1 MSIYPFFLNIK
12 NMACNVSAGR
22 VLPCKAGFGGIK
34 AAYFF
39 DLDGLGALTYTDGV
53 ITAIAGTPTVYEYD
67 VKNTSSLE
75 TAINSSRETGT
86 TFYEQTLS
94 LTLTYLDAPTQEQ
107 IKLLAWG
114 RPSVAVE
121 DYYGNMFIV
130 GLENGVEMTGGTIGT
145 GTQPGDL
152 SGFTMTLVGQEP
164 DPSTFITSTLITG
177 ATQGTKID
185 PTSAVTP

>member
-1 MSIYPFFLNIK
+1 M
-12 NMACNVSAGR
+12 
-22 VLPCKAGFGGIK
+22 
-34 AAYFF
+34 
-39 DLDGLGALTYTDGV
+39 
-53 ITAIAGTPTVYEYD
+53 ITTIAGTPTVYEYD

-107 IKLLAWG
+107 IKLIAWG

-121 DYYGNMFIV
+121 DYYGNMFIA
-130 GLENGVEMTGGTIGT
+130 GLENGMELSGGTIGT

-152 SGFTMTLVGQEP
+152 SGSTLTLVGQEV
-164 DPSTFITSTLITG
+164 DPATFITSTLITG

-185 PTSAVTP
+185 PTASVTP

>member
-1 MSIYPFFLNIK
+1 
-12 NMACNVSAGR
+12 MACNVTSGR
-22 VLPCKAGFGGIK
+22 VLPCKAGYGGIK

-39 DLDGLGALTYTDGV
+39 DLDALGALTYTDGV

-107 IKLLAWG
+107 IKLIAWG

-121 DYYGNMFIV
+121 DYYGNMFIA
-130 GLENGVEMTGGTIGT
+130 GLENGMEMTGGTIGT

-152 SGFTMTLVGQEP
+152 SGFTMTLVGQEV
-164 DPSTFITSTLITG
+164 DPATFITPALVTG
-177 ATQGTKID
+177 RNTRNKN
-185 PTSAVTP
+185 

>member
-1 MSIYPFFLNIK
+1 
-12 NMACNVSAGR
+12 MACNVTSGR
-22 VLPCKAGFGGIK
+22 VLPCKAGYGGIK

-39 DLDGLGALTYTDGV
+39 DLDALGALTYTDGV

-107 IKLLAWG
+107 IKLIAWG

-121 DYYGNMFIV
+121 DYYGNMFIA
-130 GLENGVEMTGGTIGT
+130 GLENGMELSGGTIGT

-152 SGFTMTLVGQEP
+152 SGFTMTLVGQEV
-164 DPSTFITSTLITG
+164 DPATFITPALITD
-177 ATQGTKID
+177 ATPGTKID
-185 PTSAVTP
+185 PTASVTP

>member
-1 MSIYPFFLNIK
+1 
-12 NMACNVSAGR
+12 MACNVTAGR

-39 DLDGLGALTYTDGV
+39 DLDALGALTYTDGV

-94 LTLTYLDAPTQEQ
+94 LTLTYLDSPTQEQ
-107 IKLLAWG
+107 IKLIAWG

-121 DYYGNMFIV
+121 DYYGNMFIA
-130 GLENGVEMTGGTIGT
+130 GLDNGMEMTGGTIGT

-152 SGFTMTLVGQEP
+152 SGFTMTLVGQEV
-164 DPSTFITSTLITG
+164 DPATFITPSLITA

-185 PTSAVTP
+185 PTASVTP

>member
-1 MSIYPFFLNIK
+1 
-12 NMACNVSAGR
+12 MACNVTSGR
-22 VLPCKAGFGGIK
+22 VLPCKAGYGGIK

-39 DLDGLGALTYTDGV
+39 DLDALGALTYTDGV

-107 IKLLAWG
+107 IKLIAWG

-121 DYYGNMFIV
+121 DYYGNMFIA
-130 GLENGVEMTGGTIGT
+130 GLENGMEMTGGTIGT

-152 SGFTMTLVGQEP
+152 SGFTMTLVGQEV
-164 DPSTFITSTLITG
+164 DPATFITSALITG

-185 PTSAVTP
+185 PTATVTP

>member
-1 MSIYPFFLNIK
+1 
-12 NMACNVSAGR
+12 MACNVTAGR
-22 VLPCKAGFGGIK
+22 GLPCKAGFGGIK

-39 DLDGLGALTYTDGV
+39 DLDALNGSDSPTFDAGV
-53 ITAIAGTPTVYEYD
+53 ITALGTGASLTVYEYD

-107 IKLLAWG
+107 IKLIAWG

-121 DYYGNMFIV
+121 DYYGNMFIA
-130 GLENGVEMTGGTIGT
+130 GLDNGMEMTGGTIGT

-152 SGFTMTLVGQEP
+152 SGFTMTLVGQEV
-164 DPSTFITSTLITG
+164 DPATFITPALVTG
-177 ATQGTKID
+177 ATQGTNLQ
-185 PTSAVTP
+185 PLT

>member
-1 MSIYPFFLNIK
+1 
-12 NMACNVSAGR
+12 MACNVTAGR

-39 DLDGLGALTYTDGV
+39 DLDALGALTYTDGV
-53 ITAIAGTPTVYEYD
+53 ITTIAGTPTVYEYD

-107 IKLLAWG
+107 IKLIAWG

-121 DYYGNMFIV
+121 DYYGNMFIA
-130 GLENGVEMTGGTIGT
+130 GLENGMELSGGTIGT

-152 SGFTMTLVGQEP
+152 SGSTLTLVGQEV
-164 DPSTFITSTLITG
+164 DPATFITSTLVTG

-185 PTSAVTP
+185 PTSSVTP

>member
-1 MSIYPFFLNIK
+1 
-12 NMACNVSAGR
+12 MACNVTAGR

-39 DLDGLGALTYTDGV
+39 DLDALGALTYTDGV
-53 ITAIAGTPTVYEYD
+53 ITTIAGTPTVYEYD

-94 LTLTYLDAPTQEQ
+94 LTLTYLDSPTQEQ
-107 IKLLAWG
+107 IKLIAWG

-121 DYYGNMFIV
+121 DYYGNMFIA
-130 GLENGVEMTGGTIGT
+130 GLDNGMEMTGGTIGT

-152 SGFTMTLVGQEP
+152 SGFTMTLVGQEV
-164 DPSTFITSTLITG
+164 DPATFITPALITG

-185 PTSAVTP
+185 PTSSVTP

>member
-1 MSIYPFFLNIK
+1 
-12 NMACNVSAGR
+12 MACNVTAGR

-39 DLDGLGALTYTDGV
+39 DLDALGALTYTDGV
-53 ITAIAGTPTVYEYD
+53 ITTIAGTPTVYEYD

-107 IKLLAWG
+107 IKLIAWG

-121 DYYGNMFIV
+121 DYYGNMFIA
-130 GLENGVEMTGGTIGT
+130 GLENGMEMTGGTIGT

-152 SGFTMTLVGQEP
+152 SGFTMTLVGQEV
-164 DPSTFITSTLITG
+164 DPATFITSTLITG

-185 PTSAVTP
+185 PTSSVTP

>member
-1 MSIYPFFLNIK
+1 
-12 NMACNVSAGR
+12 MACNVTAGR

-39 DLDGLGALTYTDGV
+39 DLDALGALTYTDGV

-94 LTLTYLDAPTQEQ
+94 LTLTYLDSPTQEQ
-107 IKLLAWG
+107 IKLIAWG

-121 DYYGNMFIV
+121 DYYGNMFIA
-130 GLENGVEMTGGTIGT
+130 GLENGMELSGGTIGT

-152 SGFTMTLVGQEP
+152 SGSTLTLVGQEV
-164 DPSTFITSTLITG
+164 DPATFITSTLVTG

-185 PTSAVTP
+185 PTSSVTP

>member
-1 MSIYPFFLNIK
+1 
-12 NMACNVSAGR
+12 MACNVSAGR

-39 DLDGLGALTYTDGV
+39 DLDALNGSDQPTYDAGV
-53 ITAIAGTPTVYEYD
+53 ITALGTGASLTVYEYD

-94 LTLTYLDAPTQEQ
+94 LTLTYLDPPTQEQ

-164 DPSTFITSTLITG
+164 DPATFITPTLITG

>member
-1 MSIYPFFLNIK
+1 
-12 NMACNVSAGR
+12 MACNVTSGR
-22 VLPCKAGFGGIK
+22 VLPCKAGYGGIK

-39 DLDGLGALTYTDGV
+39 DLDALGVLTYTDGV

-107 IKLLAWG
+107 IKLIAWG

-121 DYYGNMFIV
+121 DYYGNMFIA
-130 GLENGVEMTGGTIGT
+130 GLENGMEMTGGTIGT

-152 SGFTMTLVGQEP
+152 SGFTMTLVGQEV
-164 DPSTFITSTLITG
+164 DPATFITPALITD

-185 PTSAVTP
+185 PTASVTP

>member
-1 MSIYPFFLNIK
+1 
-12 NMACNVSAGR
+12 MACNVTAGR

-39 DLDGLGALTYTDGV
+39 DLDALGALTYTDGV
-53 ITAIAGTPTVYEYD
+53 ITTIAGTPTVYEYD

-107 IKLLAWG
+107 IKLIAWG

-121 DYYGNMFIV
+121 DYYGNMFIA
-130 GLENGVEMTGGTIGT
+130 GLENGMEMTGGTIGT

-152 SGFTMTLVGQEP
+152 SGFTMTLVGQEV
-164 DPSTFITSTLITG
+164 DPATFITSALVTG

-185 PTSAVTP
+185 PTASVTP

>member
-1 MSIYPFFLNIK
+1 
-12 NMACNVSAGR
+12 MACNVTSGR
-22 VLPCKAGFGGIK
+22 VLPCKAGYGGIK

-39 DLDGLGALTYTDGV
+39 DLDALGALTYTDGV

-107 IKLLAWG
+107 IKLIAWG

-121 DYYGNMFIV
+121 DYYGNMFIA
-130 GLENGVEMTGGTIGT
+130 GLENGMEMTGGTIGT

-152 SGFTMTLVGQEP
+152 SGFTMTLVGQEV
-164 DPSTFITSTLITG
+164 DPATFITPALITD
-177 ATQGTKID
+177 ATQGTKIN
-185 PTSAVTP
+185 PTASVTP

>member
-1 MSIYPFFLNIK
+1 
-12 NMACNVSAGR
+12 MACNVTAGR

-39 DLDGLGALTYTDGV
+39 DLDALGALTYTDGV
-53 ITAIAGTPTVYEYD
+53 ITTIAGTPTVYEYD

-107 IKLLAWG
+107 IKLIAWG

-121 DYYGNMFIV
+121 DYYGNMFIA
-130 GLENGVEMTGGTIGT
+130 GLENGMELSGGTIGT

-152 SGFTMTLVGQEP
+152 SGSTLTLVGQEV
-164 DPSTFITSTLITG
+164 DPATFITSTLITG

-185 PTSAVTP
+185 PTASVTP

>member
-1 MSIYPFFLNIK
+1 
-12 NMACNVSAGR
+12 MACNVTAGR

-39 DLDGLGALTYTDGV
+39 DLDALGALTYTDGV

-107 IKLLAWG
+107 IKLIAWG

-121 DYYGNMFIV
+121 DYYGNMFIA
-130 GLENGVEMTGGTIGT
+130 GLENGMELGGGTIGT

-152 SGFTMTLVGQEP
+152 SGSTLTLVGQEV
-164 DPSTFITSTLITG
+164 DPATFITSTLITG

-185 PTSAVTP
+185 PTASVTP

>member
-1 MSIYPFFLNIK
+1 
-12 NMACNVSAGR
+12 MACNVTAGR

-39 DLDGLGALTYTDGV
+39 DLDALGALTYTDGV

-107 IKLLAWG
+107 IKLIAWG

-121 DYYGNMFIV
+121 DYYGNMFIA
-130 GLENGVEMTGGTIGT
+130 GLDNGMELSGGTIGT

-152 SGFTMTLVGQEP
+152 SGSTLTLVGQEV
-164 DPSTFITSTLITG
+164 DPATFITPALVTG

-185 PTSAVTP
+185 PTAAVTP

>member
-1 MSIYPFFLNIK
+1 
-12 NMACNVSAGR
+12 MACNVTAGR

-39 DLDGLGALTYTDGV
+39 DLDALGALTYTDGV

-94 LTLTYLDAPTQEQ
+94 LTLTYLDSPTQEQ
-107 IKLLAWG
+107 IKLIAWG

-121 DYYGNMFIV
+121 DYYGNMFIA
-130 GLENGVEMTGGTIGT
+130 GLENGMEMTGGTIGT

-152 SGFTMTLVGQEP
+152 SGFTMTLVGQEV
-164 DPSTFITSTLITG
+164 DPATFITSTLVTG

-185 PTSAVTP
+185 PTSSVTP

>member
-1 MSIYPFFLNIK
+1 
-12 NMACNVSAGR
+12 MACNVTSGR
-22 VLPCKAGFGGIK
+22 VLPCKAGYGGIK

-39 DLDGLGALTYTDGV
+39 DLDALGALTYTDGV
-53 ITAIAGTPTVYEYD
+53 ITAIAATPTVYEYD

-107 IKLLAWG
+107 IKLIAWG

-121 DYYGNMFIV
+121 DYYGNMFIA
-130 GLENGVEMTGGTIGT
+130 GLENGMEMTGGTIGT

-152 SGFTMTLVGQEP
+152 SGFTMTLVGQEV
-164 DPSTFITSTLITG
+164 DPATFITPALVTG

-185 PTSAVTP
+185 PTAAVTP

>member
-1 MSIYPFFLNIK
+1 
-12 NMACNVSAGR
+12 MACNVTAGR

-39 DLDGLGALTYTDGV
+39 DLDALGALTYTDGV
-53 ITAIAGTPTVYEYD
+53 ITTIAGTPTVYEYD

-107 IKLLAWG
+107 IKLIAWG

-121 DYYGNMFIV
+121 DYYGNMFIA
-130 GLENGVEMTGGTIGT
+130 GLENGMEMTGGTIGT

-152 SGFTMTLVGQEP
+152 SGFTMTLVGQEV
-164 DPSTFITSTLITG
+164 DPATFITPALVTG

-185 PTSAVTP
+185 PTAAVTP

>member
-1 MSIYPFFLNIK
+1 
-12 NMACNVSAGR
+12 MACNVTAGR

-39 DLDGLGALTYTDGV
+39 DLDALGALTYTDGV
-53 ITAIAGTPTVYEYD
+53 ITTIAGTPTVYEYD

-107 IKLLAWG
+107 IKLIAWG

-121 DYYGNMFIV
+121 DYYGNMFIA
-130 GLENGVEMTGGTIGT
+130 GLDNGMEMTGGTIGT

-152 SGFTMTLVGQEP
+152 SGFTMTLVGQEV
-164 DPSTFITSTLITG
+164 DPATFITPALVTG

-185 PTSAVTP
+185 PTSSVTP

>member
-1 MSIYPFFLNIK
+1 
-12 NMACNVSAGR
+12 MACNVTAGR

-39 DLDGLGALTYTDGV
+39 DLDALGALTYTDGV
-53 ITAIAGTPTVYEYD
+53 ITTIAGTPTVYEYD

-94 LTLTYLDAPTQEQ
+94 LTLTYLDSPTQEQ
-107 IKLLAWG
+107 IKLIAWG

-121 DYYGNMFIV
+121 DYYGNMFIA
-130 GLENGVEMTGGTIGT
+130 GLENGMEMTGGTIGT

-152 SGFTMTLVGQEP
+152 SGFTMTLVGQEV
-164 DPSTFITSTLITG
+164 DPATFITSTLVTG

-185 PTSAVTP
+185 PTSSVTP

>member
-1 MSIYPFFLNIK
+1 
-12 NMACNVSAGR
+12 MACNVTSGR
-22 VLPCKAGFGGIK
+22 VLPCKAGYGGIK

-39 DLDGLGALTYTDGV
+39 DLDALGALTYTDGV

-107 IKLLAWG
+107 IKLIAWG

-121 DYYGNMFIV
+121 DYYGNMFIA
-130 GLENGVEMTGGTIGT
+130 GLENGMEMTGGTIGT

-152 SGFTMTLVGQEP
+152 SGFTMTLVGQEV
-164 DPSTFITSTLITG
+164 DPATFITPALVTG

-185 PTSAVTP
+185 PTAAVTP

>member
-1 MSIYPFFLNIK
+1 
-12 NMACNVSAGR
+12 MACNVTAGR

-39 DLDGLGALTYTDGV
+39 DLDALGVLTYTDGV
-53 ITAIAGTPTVYEYD
+53 ISAIAGTPTVYEFD

-107 IKLLAWG
+107 IKLIAWG
-114 RPSVAVE
+114 RPSVSVE
-121 DYYGNMFIV
+121 DYYGNMFIA
-130 GLENGVEMTGGTIGT
+130 GLENGMEMTGGTIGT
-145 GTQPGDL
+145 GTQPSDL
-152 SGFTMTLVGQEP
+152 SGFTMTLVGQEV
-164 DPSTFITSTLITG
+164 DPATFITPTLITG

-185 PTSAVTP
+185 PTAAVSP

>member
-1 MSIYPFFLNIK
+1 
-12 NMACNVSAGR
+12 MACNVTSGR
-22 VLPCKAGFGGIK
+22 VLPCKAGYGGIK

-39 DLDGLGALTYTDGV
+39 DLDALGALTYTDGV
-53 ITAIAGTPTVYEYD
+53 ITTIAGTPTVYEYD

-107 IKLLAWG
+107 IKLIAWG

-121 DYYGNMFIV
+121 DYYGNMFIA
-130 GLENGVEMTGGTIGT
+130 GLENGMEMTGGTIGT

-152 SGFTMTLVGQEP
+152 SGFTMTLVGQEV
-164 DPSTFITSTLITG
+164 DPATFITPALITD
-177 ATQGTKID
+177 ATQGTKIN
-185 PTSAVTP
+185 PTASVTP

>member
-1 MSIYPFFLNIK
+1 
-12 NMACNVSAGR
+12 MACNVTAGR

-39 DLDGLGALTYTDGV
+39 DLDALGALTYTDGV
-53 ITAIAGTPTVYEYD
+53 ITAIVGTPTVYEYD

-107 IKLLAWG
+107 IKLIAWG

-121 DYYGNMFIV
+121 DYYGNMFIA
-130 GLENGVEMTGGTIGT
+130 GLDNGMEMTGGTIGT

-152 SGFTMTLVGQEP
+152 SGFTMTLVGQEV
-164 DPSTFITSTLITG
+164 DPATFITPALITG

-185 PTSAVTP
+185 PTASVTP

>member
-1 MSIYPFFLNIK
+1 
-12 NMACNVSAGR
+12 MACNVTAGR

-39 DLDGLGALTYTDGV
+39 DLDALGALTYTDGV

-107 IKLLAWG
+107 IKLIAWG

-121 DYYGNMFIV
+121 DYYGNMFIA
-130 GLENGVEMTGGTIGT
+130 GLENGMEMTGGTIGT

-152 SGFTMTLVGQEP
+152 SGFTMTLVGQEV
-164 DPSTFITSTLITG
+164 DPATFITPALITG

-185 PTSAVTP
+185 PTSSVTP

>member
-1 MSIYPFFLNIK
+1 
-12 NMACNVSAGR
+12 MACNVTSGR
-22 VLPCKAGFGGIK
+22 VLPCKAGYGGIK

-39 DLDGLGALTYTDGV
+39 DLDALGALTYTDGV

-107 IKLLAWG
+107 IKLIAWG

-121 DYYGNMFIV
+121 DYYGNMFIA
-130 GLENGVEMTGGTIGT
+130 GLENGMEMTGGTIGT

-152 SGFTMTLVGQEP
+152 SGFTMTLVGQEV
-164 DPSTFITSTLITG
+164 DPATFITPALVTD
-177 ATQGTKID
+177 ATPGTKID
-185 PTSAVTP
+185 PTAAVTP

>member
-1 MSIYPFFLNIK
+1 
-12 NMACNVSAGR
+12 MACNVTSGR
-22 VLPCKAGFGGIK
+22 VLPCKAGYGGIK

-39 DLDGLGALTYTDGV
+39 DLDALGALTYTDGV

-67 VKNTSSLE
+67 VQNTSSLE

-107 IKLLAWG
+107 IKLIAWG

-121 DYYGNMFIV
+121 DYYGNMFIA
-130 GLENGVEMTGGTIGT
+130 GLENGMEMTGGTIGT

-152 SGFTMTLVGQEP
+152 SGFTMTLVGQEV
-164 DPSTFITSTLITG
+164 DPATFITPALITG

-185 PTSAVTP
+185 PTATVTP

>member
-1 MSIYPFFLNIK
+1 
-12 NMACNVSAGR
+12 MACNVTAGR

-39 DLDGLGALTYTDGV
+39 DLDALGALTYTDGV
-53 ITAIAGTPTVYEYD
+53 ITTIAGTPTVYEYD

-107 IKLLAWG
+107 IKLIAWG

-121 DYYGNMFIV
+121 DYYGNMFIA
-130 GLENGVEMTGGTIGT
+130 GLENGMELSGGTIGT

-152 SGFTMTLVGQEP
+152 SGFTMTLVGQEV
-164 DPSTFITSTLITG
+164 DPATFITSTLITG

-185 PTSAVTP
+185 PTASVTP

>member
-1 MSIYPFFLNIK
+1 
-12 NMACNVSAGR
+12 MACNVTSGR
-22 VLPCKAGFGGIK
+22 VLPCKAGYGGIK

-39 DLDGLGALTYTDGV
+39 DLDALGALTYTDGV

-107 IKLLAWG
+107 IKLIAWG

-121 DYYGNMFIV
+121 DYYGNMFIA
-130 GLENGVEMTGGTIGT
+130 GLENGMEMTGGTIGT

-152 SGFTMTLVGQEP
+152 SGFTMTLVGQEV
-164 DPSTFITSTLITG
+164 DPATFITPALVTG
-177 ATQGTKID
+177 ATQGTKIN
-185 PTSAVTP
+185 PTAAVTP

>member
-1 MSIYPFFLNIK
+1 
-12 NMACNVSAGR
+12 MACNVTSGR
-22 VLPCKAGFGGIK
+22 VLPCKAGYGGIK

-39 DLDGLGALTYTDGV
+39 DLDALGALTYTDGV
-53 ITAIAGTPTVYEYD
+53 ITTIAGTPTVYEYD

-107 IKLLAWG
+107 IKLIAWG

-121 DYYGNMFIV
+121 DYYGNMFIA
-130 GLENGVEMTGGTIGT
+130 GLENGMEMTGGTIGT

-152 SGFTMTLVGQEP
+152 SGFTMTLVGQEV
-164 DPSTFITSTLITG
+164 DPATFITPALITG

-185 PTSAVTP
+185 PTAAVTP

>member
-1 MSIYPFFLNIK
+1 MTR
-12 NMACNVSAGR
+12 CT
-22 VLPCKAGFGGIK
+22 
-34 AAYFF
+34 
-39 DLDGLGALTYTDGV
+39 GASTYTDGV

-107 IKLLAWG
+107 IKLIAWG

-121 DYYGNMFIV
+121 DYYGNMFIA
-130 GLENGVEMTGGTIGT
+130 GLENGMEMTGGTIGT

-152 SGFTMTLVGQEP
+152 SGFTMTLVGQEV
-164 DPSTFITSTLITG
+164 DPATFITPALITG
-177 ATQGTKID
+177 RNTRNKN
-185 PTSAVTP
+185 

>member
-1 MSIYPFFLNIK
+1 
-12 NMACNVSAGR
+12 MACNVTSGR

-39 DLDGLGALTYTDGV
+39 DLDALGTLTYTDGV
-53 ITAIAGTPTVYEYD
+53 ITTIAGTPTVYEYD

-94 LTLTYLDAPTQEQ
+94 LTLTYLDAATQEQ
-107 IKLLAWG
+107 IKLIAWG

-121 DYYGNMFIV
+121 DYYGNMFV
-130 GLENGVEMTGGTIGT
+130 CGLENGMELSGGSIGT

-152 SGFTMTLVGQEP
+152 SGFSMTLVGQEV
-164 DPSTFITSTLITG
+164 DPATFITPALITG

-185 PTSAVTP
+185 PTIAVTP

>member
-1 MSIYPFFLNIK
+1 
-12 NMACNVSAGR
+12 MACNVTSGR
-22 VLPCKAGFGGIK
+22 VLPCKAGYGGIK

-39 DLDGLGALTYTDGV
+39 DLDALGALTYTDGV

-107 IKLLAWG
+107 IKLIAWG

-121 DYYGNMFIV
+121 DYYGNMFIA
-130 GLENGVEMTGGTIGT
+130 GLENGMEMTGGTIGT

-152 SGFTMTLVGQEP
+152 SGFTMTLVGQEV
-164 DPSTFITSTLITG
+164 DPATFITPALITG

-185 PTSAVTP
+185 PTAAVTP

>member
-1 MSIYPFFLNIK
+1 
-12 NMACNVSAGR
+12 MACNVTAGR

-39 DLDGLGALTYTDGV
+39 DLDALGALTYTDGV

-94 LTLTYLDAPTQEQ
+94 LTLTYLDSPTQEQ
-107 IKLLAWG
+107 IKLIAWG

-121 DYYGNMFIV
+121 DYYGNMFIA
-130 GLENGVEMTGGTIGT
+130 GLDNGMEMTGGTIGT

-152 SGFTMTLVGQEP
+152 SGFTMTLVGQEV
-164 DPSTFITSTLITG
+164 DPATFITPALVTG

-185 PTSAVTP
+185 PTAAVTP

>member
-1 MSIYPFFLNIK
+1 
-12 NMACNVSAGR
+12 MACNVTSGR
-22 VLPCKAGFGGIK
+22 VLPCKAGYGGIK

-39 DLDGLGALTYTDGV
+39 DLDALGALTYTDGV

-107 IKLLAWG
+107 IKLIAWG

-121 DYYGNMFIV
+121 DYYGNMFIA
-130 GLENGVEMTGGTIGT
+130 GLENGMEMTGGTIGT

-152 SGFTMTLVGQEP
+152 SGFTMTLVGQEV
-164 DPSTFITSTLITG
+164 DPATFITSALITG

-185 PTSAVTP
+185 PTASVTP

>member
-1 MSIYPFFLNIK
+1 
-12 NMACNVSAGR
+12 MACNVTSGR
-22 VLPCKAGFGGIK
+22 VLPCKAGYGGIK

-39 DLDGLGALTYTDGV
+39 DLDALGALTYTDGV

-107 IKLLAWG
+107 IKLIAWG

-121 DYYGNMFIV
+121 DYYGNMFIA
-130 GLENGVEMTGGTIGT
+130 GLENGMEMTGGTIGT

-152 SGFTMTLVGQEP
+152 SGFTMTLVGQEV
-164 DPSTFITSTLITG
+164 DPATFITPALVTG

-185 PTSAVTP
+185 PTASVTP

>member
-1 MSIYPFFLNIK
+1 
-12 NMACNVSAGR
+12 MACNVTSGR
-22 VLPCKAGFGGIK
+22 VLPCKAGYGGIK

-39 DLDGLGALTYTDGV
+39 DLDALGALTYTDGV

-107 IKLLAWG
+107 IKLIAWG

-121 DYYGNMFIV
+121 DYYGNMFIA
-130 GLENGVEMTGGTIGT
+130 GLENGMEMTGGTIGT

-152 SGFTMTLVGQEP
+152 SGFTMTLVGQEV
-164 DPSTFITSTLITG
+164 DPATFITPALITD

-185 PTSAVTP
+185 PTASVTP